1 MVKQKLGLRPLTS
14 NHKLQTSNHK
24 PRTPY
29 HGSVLTEAW
38 VEYLTGPLGIAFA
51 FAAGVI
57 SFLSPC
63 VLPLVPAY
71 VAHLTGVASDPEA
84 VAGRRETMSHA
95 LAFVSGFGVVFTV
108 IGASVGLFGSLIADQ
123 MPTLE
128 KVAGIF
134 LIVLGLN
141 LMGVI
146 KIPWLYR
153 TFTIGSGTSG
163 GGGGG
168 GTLVYAGAGA
178 GGGTTTLTVQSTP
191 LSYARSFGFGSSF
204 AIAWTPC
211 IGPVLGAI
219 LTLAAASSTVYTGAY
234 LLLAYSAGLAV
245 PFLIAGFAV
254 GSVTAGLKRFG
265 RFLPMLELTAGAI
278 VVLIG
283 VLVFLNEFTSLNQ
296 YFNLIPE
303 LNAV

>member
-1 MVKQKLGLRPLTS
+1 L
-14 NHKLQTSNHK
+14 
-24 PRTPY
+24 
-29 HGSVLTEAW
+29 VLTEGW
-38 VEYLTGPLGIAFA
+38 VDYLTGPFGIVFA
-51 FAAGVI
+51 FMAGVV

-71 VAHLTGVASDPEA
+71 IAHLTGVTSAADAP
-84 VAGRRETMSHA
+84 AGRRETMSHA
-95 LAFVSGFGVVFTV
+95 LAFVLGFGVVFTV
-108 IGASVGLFGSLIADQ
+108 IGASVGLAGGLIADR
-123 MPTLE
+123 MATLE
-128 KVAGIF
+128 KIAGVF

-153 TFTIGSGTSG
+153 TYALGVDTSV
-163 GGGGG
+163 GG
-168 GTLVYAGAGA
+168 GTLALAGA
-178 GGGTTTLTVQSTP
+178 GGGNATATVYAVRSTT

-219 LTLAAASSTVYTGAY
+219 LALAGASSTVHEGAY

-254 GSVTAGLKRFG
+254 GSVTAGLRRYG
-265 RFLPMLELTAGAI
+265 RFLPVLEIGAGAI
-278 VVLIG
+278 VTLVGMLI
-283 VLVFLNEFTSLNQ
+283 FLNEFTSLNQ
-296 YFNLIPE
+296 YFDLIPE
-303 LNAV
+303 LNGV

>member
-1 MVKQKLGLRPLTS
+1 VFEISNIGILTA
-14 NHKLQTSNHK
+14 L
-24 PRTPY
+24 
-29 HGSVLTEAW
+29 
-38 VEYLTGPLGIAFA
+38 
-51 FAAGVI
+51 AAGAI

-71 VAHLTGVASDPEA
+71 IAHLTGVSSDPDA
-84 VAGRRETMSHA
+84 TATRRETMSHA
-95 LAFVSGFGVVFTV
+95 GAFVSGFGIVFTV
-108 IGASVGLFGSLIADQ
+108 IGASAGLVGSLIANQ

-128 KVAGIF
+128 KIAGVF

-146 KIPWLYR
+146 RIPWLYR
-153 TFTIGSGTSG
+153 TFAIGSGTAGSGDSG
-163 GGGGG
+163 GVATLAYAGAGGGG
-168 GTLVYAGAGA
+168 GTATATIGAA
-178 GGGTTTLTVQSTP
+178 RSTI

-211 IGPVLGAI
+211 IGPVLGSI
-219 LTLAAASSTVYTGAY
+219 IYLASQSGTVHQGAY
-234 LLLAYSAGLAV
+234 LLLAYSAGLAL
-245 PFLIAGFAV
+245 PFLVAGFAI
-254 GSVTAGLKRFG
+254 GSVTAAIRRYG
-265 RFLPMLELTAGAI
+265 RFLPVLEVTAGAF

>member
-1 MVKQKLGLRPLTS
+1 M
-14 NHKLQTSNHK
+14 
-24 PRTPY
+24 
-29 HGSVLTEAW
+29 LTEGW
-38 VEYLTGPLGIAFA
+38 VDYLTGPFGIVFA
-51 FAAGVI
+51 FMAGVI

-71 VAHLTGVASDPEA
+71 MAHLTGVTTAADGP
-84 VAGRRETMSHA
+84 AGRRETMSHA
-95 LAFVSGFGVVFTV
+95 LAFVLGFGVVFTV
-108 IGASVGLFGSLIADQ
+108 IGASVGLAGGLIADR

-128 KVAGIF
+128 KIAGVF

-153 TFTIGSGTSG
+153 TYAMGAATSS
-163 GGGGG
+163 GGG
-168 GTLVYAGAGA
+168 GTLALAGAGAGA
-178 GGGTTTLTVQSTP
+178 GGGTATAEYAVRSTS

-219 LTLAAASSTVYTGAY
+219 LALAGASSTVHEGAY

-245 PFLIAGFAV
+245 PFLVAGYAV
-254 GSVTAGLKRFG
+254 GSVTAGLRRYG
-265 RFLPMLELTAGAI
+265 RFLPVLEVGAGAI
-278 VVLIG
+278 VTLVGMLI
-283 VLVFLNEFTSLNQ
+283 FLNEFTSLNQ
-296 YFNLIPE
+296 YFDLIPE
-303 LNAV
+303 LNGV

>member
-1 MVKQKLGLRPLTS
+1 M
-14 NHKLQTSNHK
+14 
-24 PRTPY
+24 
-29 HGSVLTEAW
+29 LTEGW
-38 VEYLTGPLGIAFA
+38 VDYLTGPFGIVFA
-51 FAAGVI
+51 FMAGVI

-71 VAHLTGVASDPEA
+71 IAHLTGVTTAADAP
-84 VAGRRETMSHA
+84 AGRRETMSHA
-95 LAFVSGFGVVFTV
+95 LAFVLGFGVVFTV
-108 IGASVGLFGSLIADQ
+108 IGASVGLAGGLIADR

-128 KVAGIF
+128 KIAGVF

-153 TFTIGSGTSG
+153 TYSMGAATSG
-163 GGGGG
+163 GGG
-168 GTLVYAGAGA
+168 TLALAGAGA
-178 GGGTTTLTVQSTP
+178 GGGSTTATVYAVRSTT

-219 LTLAAASSTVYTGAY
+219 LALAGASSTVHEGAY

-245 PFLIAGFAV
+245 PFLVAGFAV
-254 GSVTAGLKRFG
+254 GSVTAGLRRYG
-265 RFLPMLELTAGAI
+265 RFLPVLEVGAGAI
-278 VVLIG
+278 VTLVGMLI
-283 VLVFLNEFTSLNQ
+283 FLNEFTSLNQ
-296 YFNLIPE
+296 YFDLIPE
-303 LNAV
+303 LNGV

>member
-1 MVKQKLGLRPLTS
+1 VF
-14 NHKLQTSNHK
+14 
-24 PRTPY
+24 
-29 HGSVLTEAW
+29 TEGW
-38 VEYLTGPLGIAFA
+38 VEYLTGPFGIAFA

-57 SFLSPC
+57 SFMSPC

-71 VAHLTGVASDPEA
+71 IAHLTGVTTSPDSTG
-84 VAGRRETMSHA
+84 GRRETFSHA

-108 IGASVGLFGSLIADQ
+108 LGASVGLMGSVIVDQ

-128 KVAGIF
+128 KIAGVF
-134 LIVLGLN
+134 LILLGLN

-146 KIPWLYR
+146 RIPWFYR
-153 TFTIGSGTSG
+153 TYQLGGGPPPG

-168 GTLVYAGAGA
+168 LAYAGAGA
-178 GGGTTTLTVQSTP
+178 AGGVSTTTALAVQSTA

-204 AIAWTPC
+204 AVAWTPC

-219 LTLAAASSTVYTGAY
+219 ITLAYASSTVHQGAY

-254 GSVTAGLKRFG
+254 GTISAGLRRYG
-265 RFLPMLELTAGAI
+265 RFLPVLEVTAGAI
-278 VVLIG
+278 VALVGVLI
-283 VLVFLNEFTSLNQ
+283 FLNEFTSLNQ

-303 LNAV
+303 LSGV

>member
-1 MVKQKLGLRPLTS
+1 
-14 NHKLQTSNHK
+14 
-24 PRTPY
+24 
-29 HGSVLTEAW
+29 VLTQGW
-38 VEYLTGPLGIAFA
+38 VDYLTGPFGIAFA

-71 VAHLTGVASDPEA
+71 IAHLTGVVSAPEA
-84 VAGRRETMSHA
+84 AANRRETLSHA
-95 LAFVSGFGVVFTV
+95 LAFVLGFGLVFTV
-108 IGASVGLFGSLIADQ
+108 IGASVGLVGSFVIDE

-128 KVAGIF
+128 KIAGIF

-146 KIPWLYR
+146 KLPWLYR
-153 TFTIGSGTSG
+153 TYQLKLSPSPAPA
-163 GGGGG
+163 
-168 GTLVYAGAGA
+168 VAYAGAG
-178 GGGTTTLTVQSTP
+178 GSGSISESQVVVQSTA
-191 LSYARSFGFGSSF
+191 LSYARSLGFGGSF

-219 LTLAAASSTVYTGAY
+219 LTLAAASSTVYQGAY
-234 LLLAYSAGLAV
+234 LLIAYSAGLAV
-245 PFLIAGFAV
+245 PFLIAGFAL

-265 RFLPMLELTAGAI
+265 RFMPALEVTTGTI
-278 VVLIG
+278 VVLVG

-296 YFNLIPE
+296 YFDFISE